1 MTKKSMAKSLPK
13 VKVASKTLPKV
24 APKALGAELIYSVSK
39 PIDLL
44 EIKDTLQALL
54 QSTGGRPGIKSAPK
68 RIKIPKI
75 GADWFQLKIIG
86 VALSNMKD
94 VPHVPSLAQL
104 ATIILHLGLS
114 RISKEEILDAILKKG
129 RI

>member
-1 MTKKSMAKSLPK
+1 MAKSLPK
-13 VKVASKTLPKV
+13 VKITSKTLPKV
-24 APKALGAELIYSVSK
+24 APKVVAKALGAELIYSVSK

-94 VPHVPSLAQL
+94 VPYVPSLAQL